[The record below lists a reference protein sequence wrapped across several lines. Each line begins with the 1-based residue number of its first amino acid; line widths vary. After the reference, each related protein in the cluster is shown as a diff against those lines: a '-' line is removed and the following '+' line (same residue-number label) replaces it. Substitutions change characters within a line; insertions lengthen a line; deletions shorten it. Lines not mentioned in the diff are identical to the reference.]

1 VLSAVAE
8 GWSRGLHGGE
18 RHDRRAVR
26 TGTSETEEQHM
37 ASAGRLTGRV
47 ALVTGG
53 ARGIGAA
60 VAATFVAEGAWV
72 VVADVLDAEGKQL
85 ASALGEGASYVHLD
99 VSDAEAWQAALD
111 EAERT
116 FGPVSVLVNNAG
128 VVEFASIE
136 ASTDATFRRVLD
148 IDLVGAFFGMRAVLP
163 AMRRAGGGVIVNVSS
178 TAGLT
183 GYAGI
188 AGYVAAKWGLRGL
201 TKAAALEFAPDGI
214 RVCSVHPG
222 PIRTPMTA
230 GMGAE
235 AVAGQP
241 IERFGEPEEV
251 AAMVLFVAAD
261 ATFSTGSEFVLDG
274 GATAGVTTQVPTS
287 S

>member
-1 VLSAVAE
+1 MEPVGSLA
-8 GWSRGLHGGE
+8 
-18 RHDRRAVR
+18 
-26 TGTSETEEQHM
+26 
-37 ASAGRLTGRV
+37 GRV
-47 ALVTGG
+47 AIVTGG

-60 VAATFVAEGAWV
+60 VARAFVAEGARV
-72 VVADVLDAEGKQL
+72 VVADVLDSEGKDL
-85 ASALGEGASYVHLD
+85 AHSLGDAAVYLHLD
-99 VSDAEAWQAALD
+99 VTDPEAWRLAV
-111 EAERT
+111 AET
-116 FGPVSVLVNNAG
+116 ESLFGPVTDLVNNAG

-136 ASTDATFRRVLD
+136 ASSDATFRRVLD
-148 IDLVGAFFGMRAVLP
+148 VDLVGAFFGMRAVLP
-163 AMRRAGGGVIVNVSS
+163 SMRRAGGGEIVNVSS

-201 TKAAALEFAPDGI
+201 TKAAALEFAPDRI

-230 GMGAE
+230 GMGE
-235 AVAGQP
+235 EFVVGQP

-251 AAMVLFVAAD
+251 ARMVLFVAAD

-274 GATAGVTTQVPTS
+274 GSTAGIAAVRPPDAG
-287 S
+287 